1 MGFWWAAVPKARW
14 PADPSWRRQVEQNWD
29 EVYGDRRQE
38 IVFIGSEMDKAAI
51 RRRLDAC
58 LVGDV
63 EAEPMD
69 IAAWRRL
76 PDPFPVWKRSEA

>member
-1 MGFWWAAVPKARW
+1 
-14 PADPSWRRQVEQNWD
+14 
-29 EVYGDRRQE
+29 
-38 IVFIGSEMDKAAI
+38 MDKAAI

-58 LVGDV
+58 LVGHG
-63 EAEPMD
+63 EAEQMD